1 MNGIQPFAT
10 LRGLYTYYL
19 LVSISLV
26 FMRKLLFAVFL
37 PLLIGGFTACKQQDI
52 DASSNAAA
60 TFKANSDDI
69 ETYRVSKG
77 LSGTLTSSGLYFVTT
92 QPGTTT
98 VVAAYQQE
106 LEFNYQLS
114 VLSRSTSN
122 TAVVTQKL
130 VDSAFAVTPTFIPFF
145 AGALKAGL
153 EEGLLKMHEG
163 EKATLLMPS
172 ILAFGDVISADKTV
186 PPNSP
191 VRFDVTLR
199 RVRTEDQQ
207 INEYIAANK
216 LVVTETTKSGLRFI
230 KTKVNPAGDSIVT
243 GRTITLN
250 FAGKLLRATTGF
262 AGGTGTDT
270 KTAGTPKY
278 ITGIE
283 EGLAKLRAGEK
294 ATIIFPSSLGYES
307 VGLSQEKKYVVPPYS
322 PLRYDIEVVSVK

>member
-1 MNGIQPFAT
+1 
-10 LRGLYTYYL
+10 
-19 LVSISLV
+19 
-26 FMRKLLFAVFL
+26 MRKLLFAVFF
-37 PLLIGGFTACKQQDI
+37 PLLIGGFTACKQEDI
-52 DASSNAAA
+52 NASGDAAA
-60 TFKANSDDI
+60 TFKANSEAI

-98 VVAAYQQE
+98 VVADDKLE
-106 LEFNYQLS
+106 LEFNYQLY

-122 TAVVTQKL
+122 SAVVTDKL
-130 VDSAFAVTPTFIPFF
+130 VDSAFAVTPTFIPLF

-153 EEGLLKMHEG
+153 EEGLRRMREG

-172 ILAFGDVISADKTV
+172 ILAFGDVVSADKTV

-199 RVRTEDQQ
+199 RVRTEAQQ

-216 LVVTETTKSGLRFI
+216 LVVTETTTSGLRFI
-230 KTKVNPAGDSIVT
+230 KTKANPAGDSIVN
-243 GRTITLN
+243 GKTITLN
-250 FAGKLLRATTGF
+250 IAGKLLRATAGF
-262 AGGTGTDT
+262 VGGSET
-270 KTAGTPKY
+270 KMAGTTKY
-278 ITGIE
+278 IAGIE

-307 VGLSQEKKYVVPPYS
+307 VGLSSQDKKYVVPPYS
-322 PLRYDIEVVSVK
+322 PLRYDLEVVSVK

>member
-1 MNGIQPFAT
+1 
-10 LRGLYTYYL
+10 
-19 LVSISLV
+19 
-26 FMRKLLFAVFL
+26 MRNLFFAVFF

-52 DASSNAAA
+52 DASSSAAA

-69 ETYRVSKG
+69 EAYRVSKG
-77 LSGTLTSSGLYFVTT
+77 LSGTLTSSGLYFVST

-98 VVAAYQQE
+98 VVAGDKLE
-106 LEFNYQLS
+106 LEFNYQLY

-122 TAVVTQKL
+122 TAVVTDKK
-130 VDSAFAVTPTFIPFF
+130 VDSAFAVTPTFIPLF

-153 EEGLLKMHEG
+153 DEGLRKMHEG
-163 EKATLLMPS
+163 EKAILLMPS

-216 LVVTETTKSGLRFI
+216 LVVTETTTSGLRFI
-230 KTKVNPAGDSIVT
+230 KTKANSAGDSAKT
-243 GRTITLN
+243 GQTIAIN
-250 FAGKLLRATTGF
+250 ISGKLLRATAGF
-262 AGGTGTDT
+262 VSGSDT
-270 KTAGTPKY
+270 KVAGTTKY
-278 ITGIE
+278 IPGVE

-294 ATIIFPSSLGYES
+294 ATIILPSSLGYGS